1 VSRGATD
8 RPFYGSFAW
17 AFDLL
22 VERPVATECAHIAAV
37 LSARAVPRDA
47 RLLDAGCGTGRYAL
61 TLAGLGYCVTG
72 LDLSPELIAVARQR
86 PGAAAVGFEVGDLT
100 RPAVGPPYAAVLCR
114 GVLNDVLDDE
124 PRRDAFDA
132 FAQSLERDGVLL
144 LDVRDWAATARR
156 RSRDPIHER
165 TVETPRGRLV
175 YRGEVRLDHV
185 RRRMLVAERHTL
197 TTDGGTTSADYDF
210 VMRCWTQSE
219 LDERLAGAGF
229 VAVEYRGA
237 YDPAVPLGSTDRIV
251 AVASRS

>member
-1 VSRGATD
+1 MSRGATD

-22 VERPVATECAHIAAV
+22 VERPVTVECAHIAAV

-61 TLAGLGYCVTG
+61 TLAGLGYRVTG

-100 RPAVGPPYAAVLCR
+100 RPAVGSPYAAVLCR
-114 GVLNDVLDDE
+114 GVLNDFLDDE

-144 LDVRDWAATARR
+144 LDVRDWGGDRAAANPRTRSTSGPSRLPAAGSCIAAR
-156 RSRDPIHER
+156 SAS
-165 TVETPRGRLV
+165 TTP
-175 YRGEVRLDHV
+175 D
-185 RRRMLVAERHTL
+185 
-197 TTDGGTTSADYDF
+197 DGCSWPSDT
-210 VMRCWTQSE
+210 
-219 LDERLAGAGF
+219 
-229 VAVEYRGA
+229 
-237 YDPAVPLGSTDRIV
+237 P
-251 AVASRS
+251 

>member
-1 VSRGATD
+1 VTPDCSTPGAG
-8 RPFYGSFAW
+8 RVAMRSPSPAW
-17 AFDLL
+17 A
-22 VERPVATECAHIAAV
+22 IASRV
-37 LSARAVPRDA
+37 STSP
-47 RLLDAGCGTGRYAL
+47 
-61 TLAGLGYCVTG
+61 
-72 LDLSPELIAVARQR
+72 PELIAVARQR

-100 RPAVGPPYAAVLCR
+100 HPAVGSPYAAVLCR

-175 YRGEVRLDHV
+175 YRGEVRLDHA

-197 TTDGGTTSADYDF
+197 TTDGGTMSGRCRRTTTSSCA
-210 VMRCWTQSE
+210 
-219 LDERLAGAGF
+219 AGRRASSMSGWP
-229 VAVEYRGA
+229 ARG
-237 YDPAVPLGSTDRIV
+237 S
-251 AVASRS
+251 SRSSFGAPTIRPSRSDRRTGSWPSPHDPERASTTIARIAS